1 LVFRSEADPTAAP
14 LADAPGCLVKRWS
27 IASPLQVGASHG
39 WRQAGKEK
47 GCGVRARASAPWE
60 EEDRVMR
67 IMVRKVL
74 AGAVVAATVAG
85 GSFGAV
91 QARTLP
97 VSNAEQVAGA
107 TPVEDVGY
115 YRRRGVGF
123 AVGAAALGFGLGA
136 IAASRPY
143 YGYGYGYGYPA
154 YGYGYGYPGYSYG
167 GYYPR
172 RVVLAPR
179 FYGYRRAF
187 YGPRFRYGRGG
198 RRFR

>member
-1 LVFRSEADPTAAP
+1 M
-14 LADAPGCLVKRWS
+14 
-27 IASPLQVGASHG
+27 
-39 WRQAGKEK
+39 
-47 GCGVRARASAPWE
+47 
-60 EEDRVMR
+60 RV
-67 IMVRKVL
+67 MVRKVL
-74 AGAVVAATVAG
+74 ASAVVAATVVG

-97 VSNAEQVAGA
+97 VSTANQVAGGA
-107 TPVEDVGY
+107 PVEDVGY
-115 YRRRGVGF
+115 YRRRGSGVGL

-143 YGYGYGYGYPA
+143 YGYSSYGGYGYGYPA
-154 YGYGYGYPGYSYG
+154 YYGD

-172 RVVLAPR
+172 RVLYAPR

-187 YGPRFRYGRGG
+187 YGPRYGYGRGFYGRGG

>member
-1 LVFRSEADPTAAP
+1 M
-14 LADAPGCLVKRWS
+14 
-27 IASPLQVGASHG
+27 
-39 WRQAGKEK
+39 
-47 GCGVRARASAPWE
+47 
-60 EEDRVMR
+60 RV
-67 IMVRKVL
+67 IMRKVL

-97 VSNAEQVAGA
+97 VSNAGQVAGA

-143 YGYGYGYGYPA
+143 YGYGYGYGYP
-154 YGYGYGYPGYSYG
+154 GYYYG

-187 YGPRFRYGRGG
+187 YGPRFRYGRGFYGRGG